1 MIVLV
6 IALKIE
12 VKHLFI
18 IITSVIVLVLKTEK
32 KHNNGKN

>member
-18 IITSVIVLVLKTEK
+18 IITTVIVLVLKTEK

>member
-32 KHNNGKN
+32 KTQ